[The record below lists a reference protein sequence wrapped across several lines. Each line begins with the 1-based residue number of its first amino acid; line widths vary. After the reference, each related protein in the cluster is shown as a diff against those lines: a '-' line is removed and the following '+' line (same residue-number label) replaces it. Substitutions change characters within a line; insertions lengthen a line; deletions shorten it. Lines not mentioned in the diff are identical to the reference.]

1 MTDDATTAGPGDI
14 EFHGAAPVAN
24 WQAGPGWQ
32 PAPTAPRPGRTLG
45 IVGFVLSFIW
55 VVDIAGLVISIIAMV
70 KSKRAGQKNGF
81 ALAGIIISIAGI
93 LVWGSIV
100 AVAVPSLVHAGQ
112 MCAQLGNGVHVVGN
126 TTYTCTPTSF
136 NESTHF

>member
-1 MTDDATTAGPGDI
+1 MTDDAIP
-14 EFHGAAPVAN
+14 AAPPA
-24 WQAGPGWQ
+24 ADFPTTPPPYWQ
-32 PAPTAPRPGRTLG
+32 PAAATPRPGRTLG

-70 KSKRAGQKNGF
+70 KSRRVGQKNGF

-93 LVWGSIV
+93 LVWGSVV

-136 NESTHF
+136 SEYTHY

>member
-1 MTDDATTAGPGDI
+1 MTDDATAAGPGAT
-14 EFHGAAPVAN
+14 EFQGAAPVPN
-24 WQAGPGWQ
+24 WQTGAGWQ

-93 LVWGSIV
+93 LVWGSIA

-136 NESTHF
+136 NETTHF